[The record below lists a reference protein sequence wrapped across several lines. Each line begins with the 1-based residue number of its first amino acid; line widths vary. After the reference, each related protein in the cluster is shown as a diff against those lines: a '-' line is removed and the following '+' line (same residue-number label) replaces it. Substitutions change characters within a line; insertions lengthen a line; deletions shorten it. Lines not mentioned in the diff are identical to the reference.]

1 MKPRKSRS
9 FLDRPLS
16 VLKCFSPSDLEL
28 TAPEIS
34 EKTGLPKTTTHRILT
49 ELTEERLLEKSNRTR
64 KYRIGP
70 ELYILGSLY
79 LSATDILQAAEPVT
93 QTLNDLTNE
102 TILMGIF
109 DNGTIIITL
118 KEESKHAFRYAR
130 HVGSTLPAY
139 ASAMGKA
146 FLSEMSEQE
155 IDILYPEETLKP
167 IAPRTITTR
176 SELKRNLKQIR
187 KDSASYTKE
196 EGYTG
201 DEAVAW
207 LIRDATNKAVA
218 AMTIAVPLNMGEERR
233 VWLTGLVKL
242 GCSLISYRLG
252 YQDSDVTVR
261 DISEIRSW
269 AEQNEPKSNGG
280 GIQ

>member
-16 VLKCFSPSDLEL
+16 VLKCFTPNNLEL
-28 TAPEIS
+28 TALEIS

-49 ELTEERLLEKSNRTR
+49 ELIVERLLEKSSRTK

-79 LSATDILQAAEPVT
+79 LSATDVLQAAEPIT
-93 QTLNDLTNE
+93 QTLNALTNE
-102 TILMGIF
+102 TVLMGIF
-109 DNGTIIITL
+109 DNGVIVITL
-118 KEESKHAFRYAR
+118 KEESRKAFRYAR

-155 IDILYPEETLKP
+155 LDILFPEETLKP
-167 IAPRTITTR
+167 IAPKTITTK
-176 SELKRNLKQIR
+176 SELKRNLEQIR
-187 KDSASYTKE
+187 KNGVSYTRE

-201 DEAVAW
+201 DEAIAW
-207 LIRDATNKAVA
+207 LIRDATNIAVA
-218 AMTIAVPLNMGEERR
+218 AMTIAVPSNMDEERR
-233 VWLTGLVKL
+233 NWLTGLVKL

-252 YQDSDVTVR
+252 YQDSVFTVR

-269 AEQNEPKSNGG
+269 AEHNEPKSTEK
-280 GIQ
+280 

>member
-1 MKPRKSRS
+1 MIPRKPRR

-16 VLKCFSPSDLEL
+16 VLRCFNPNNLEL
-28 TAPEIS
+28 TANEIS
-34 EKTGLPKTTTHRILT
+34 DNTGLPKTTTHRILA
-49 ELTEERLLEKSNRTR
+49 ELIEDRLLEKNSRTK

-79 LSATDILQAAEPVT
+79 LSATDVLQVAEPVT
-93 QTLNDLTNE
+93 QTLNDLTGE

-109 DNGTIIITL
+109 DNGVIVITL
-118 KEESKHAFRYAR
+118 KEESRHAFRYAR

-155 IDILYPEETLKP
+155 LDILYPEETLKP
-167 IAPRTITTR
+167 IAPKTITTK
-176 SELKRNLKQIR
+176 SELKRSLEEIR
-187 KDSASYTKE
+187 KNGVSYTRE

-207 LIRDATNKAVA
+207 LVRDATNKAVA

-252 YQDSDVTVR
+252 YLNSAVTVR

-269 AEQNEPKSNGG
+269 AEQNEPKATEK
-280 GIQ
+280 

>member
-1 MKPRKSRS
+1 MQ
-9 FLDRPLS
+9 
-16 VLKCFSPSDLEL
+16 V
-28 TAPEIS
+28 
-34 EKTGLPKTTTHRILT
+34 
-49 ELTEERLLEKSNRTR
+49 
-64 KYRIGP
+64 
-70 ELYILGSLY
+70 
-79 LSATDILQAAEPVT
+79 AEPIT
-93 QTLNDLTNE
+93 QTLNELTSE

-109 DNGTIIITL
+109 DNGVVVITL
-118 KEESKHAFRYAR
+118 KEESRNAFRYAR

-155 IDILYPEETLKP
+155 LDILYPEETLKP
-167 IAPRTITTR
+167 IAPKTITTK
-176 SELKRNLKQIR
+176 SELKRSLEQIR
-187 KDSASYTKE
+187 KNGVSYTRE

-218 AMTIAVPLNMGEERR
+218 AMTIAVPLNMGEERH

-242 GCSLISYRLG
+242 GCSLISYKLG

-269 AEQNEPKSNGG
+269 AEQNEPKSTEK
-280 GIQ
+280 